1 MSIIYETENQYPSPL
16 HVHFSDCLLIRTF
29 VLILERSDKRKVGQG
44 ALDGLLDIL
53 NGQSDNGYDPFFV
66 ITTLFFPQSWLFTEF
81 ETKATTGTASEAETE
96 NPSGAHKFPS
106 FI

>member
-1 MSIIYETENQYPSPL
+1 
-16 HVHFSDCLLIRTF
+16 
-29 VLILERSDKRKVGQG
+29 
-44 ALDGLLDIL
+44 LDIL

-96 NPSGAHKFPS
+96 NPSGAHEFPS